1 MNPAFDLNQIR
12 LISPELVLTL
22 SAFMLLGLSTVRDAG
37 RRIWAPTL
45 AILACSLTL
54 LAVVMYP
61 VNLGLDWLRTSSAAM
76 VAFNGMFILD
86 AFSIFFKIVFLS
98 AAILTI
104 MVSSRYL
111 EIEQVNP
118 GEYYALMLFAV
129 VGMMFMAS
137 AGDFITIFVA
147 LETMALSFYILVGY
161 LKQNRK
167 SNEAALKYFLLG
179 SFSTGILLYGI
190 SLVYGMTGTTNLRGI
205 GAAAQAGTALQ
216 PEHAPIFLLG
226 VILVTVGLGFK
237 IAAVPFHMWA
247 PDAYEGAPTPIT
259 AFLSTASKAAAF
271 VVLLRIFTVSF
282 MALADRW
289 VLLLAILAVA
299 SMTLGNIA
307 AILQDNIKRM
317 LAYSS
322 ISHAGYAL
330 MGLIAVGLANSNE
343 TRAFGLTSVILYMFI
358 YTFVNIGAFALVI
371 MLRREHVVG
380 DRVVDFAGLGRR
392 APMASFSMLVFMLSL
407 AGIPATAGFVGKWFL
422 FGAAVRADYTWL
434 AVVAVIN
441 SAISLYYYARVVVM
455 MYMKEPEDDARVAPS
470 LGQRLAIATCI
481 VFTLFF
487 GIYPQPI
494 IALAQRSI
502 LAMAPWA
509 S

>member
-1 MNPAFDLNQIR
+1 MNPIHPDWLR
-12 LISPELVLTL
+12 LIVPEVFLALT
-22 SAFMLLGLSTVRDAG
+22 AFLMLGLSALKDPIW
-37 RRIWAPTL
+37 RRWIP
-45 AILACSLTL
+45 SLSL
-54 LAVVMYP
+54 LSCV
-61 VNLGLDWLRTSSAAM
+61 LGLAAVLAFYWRFGTDMLSQPTVTSG
-76 VAFNGMFILD
+76 FGGMFLLD
-86 AFSIFFKIVFLS
+86 AYSIFFKVLFLI

-104 MVSSRYL
+104 LISERYL
-111 EIEQVNP
+111 DVERAQS

-137 AGDFITIFVA
+137 AGDFLVLFVA

-161 LKQNRK
+161 LKANRK
-167 SNEAALKYFLLG
+167 SNEGALKYFLLG
-179 SFSTGILLYGI
+179 SFSTGILLYGV
-190 SLVYGMTGTTNLRGI
+190 SLIYGTTGALNFKLI
-205 GAAAQAGTALQ
+205 GAARSAAAPGGDQA
-216 PEHAPIFLLG
+216 PFFMLG
-226 VILVTVGLGFK
+226 VVLVTVGLGFK

-271 VVLLRIFTVSF
+271 VVLVRIFATAF
-282 MALADRW
+282 GHLDADW
-289 VLLLAILAVA
+289 ALLLAILSVG

-330 MGLIAVGLANSNE
+330 LGVIAVGLGDSIE
-343 TRAFGLTSVILYMFI
+343 TREWGVQAVILYLFI
-358 YTFVNIGAFALVI
+358 YTFVNIGAFGLVT
-371 MLRREHVVG
+371 MLRREQIVG
-380 DRVVDFAGLGRR
+380 DRLSDFAGLSGR
-392 APMASFSMLVFMLSL
+392 APLSAFAMLVFLLSL
-407 AGIPATAGFVGKWFL
+407 AGIPATAGFVGKWYL

-455 MYMKEPEDDARVAPS
+455 MYMREPGDGVRIAPS
-470 LGQRLAIATCI
+470 LGQRVAITACI
-481 VFTLFF
+481 AFTIVF

-494 IALAQRSI
+494 LTFARNSI
-502 LAMAPWA
+502 LALAPWA